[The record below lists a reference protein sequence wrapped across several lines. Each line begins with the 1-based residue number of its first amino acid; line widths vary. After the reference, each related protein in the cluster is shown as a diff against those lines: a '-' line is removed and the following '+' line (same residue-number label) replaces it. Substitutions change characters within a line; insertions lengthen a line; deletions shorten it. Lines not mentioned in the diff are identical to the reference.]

1 MSQVRR
7 LYHYTNKAGY
17 DGILATMFMKPSVVE
32 GIKHT
37 HYGKGI
43 YLTDL
48 APSNFKQWGDRTC
61 IEWLF
66 NSINS
71 YTVKKTAYV
80 IALDCEAIVKANIH
94 MEVMVDNAKFGHV
107 WLLPLES
114 ELKISQLCQFDMSGL
129 TDIGRR
135 IEAGVE
141 LLAMDRPDA
150 STGSDK
156 SKAEK
161 APSTTKVAG
170 NYAHSLKNHGGNL
183 GVYPVSGVPGHKSDY
198 LRPEVPLDDGLQFN
212 EPTKSTKFAVVQKK
226 HGDGWKTYYIVN
238 GVLKENL
245 D

>member
-1 MSQVRR
+1 MNQVRR
-7 LYHYTNKAGY
+7 LYHYTDKAGY
-17 DGILATMFMKPSVVE
+17 DGILAKLFMKPSVIE
-32 GIKHT
+32 GIRHT

-48 APSNFKQWGDRTC
+48 APSDFKQLGDQPC

-71 YTVKKTAYV
+71 YSVKKTAYV
-80 IALDCEAIVKANIH
+80 IALDREAIAKANIY
-94 MEVMVDNAKFGHV
+94 MKEMVDDAKFGHV

-114 ELKISQLCQFDMSGL
+114 ELKISQLCQFDMSGR

-141 LLAMDRPDA
+141 PLAMNPPDS
-150 STGSDK
+150 STGSEK

-161 APSTTKVAG
+161 PLSTTKLAG

-183 GVYPVSGVPGHKSDY
+183 GVYPVSGVTGHKSDY
-198 LRPEVPLDDGLQFN
+198 LWPEVPLDDRLRFN
-212 EPTKSTKFAVVQKK
+212 ESTKSTKFAVVQKK